1 MICVVSS
8 ASAESE
14 ARFNAIVDEYSKFLR
29 AVIARLSPDD
39 LGIQAGEIEQE
50 ARLRLRRALLSER
63 KIPDLASYIYKNAA
77 TATVEA
83 IRHVKARREE
93 QLRTAKEKEEPAL
106 PVPGPENS
114 PERLAERQQIGAKIQ
129 QALERLPDNRRR
141 AARLYF
147 KGMTSQEIGDV
158 MGWNEPKARNLTY
171 RGLRDLCHQLRAEG
185 IECEID

>member
-93 QLRTAKEKEEPAL
+93 QIPTAKKEEEEPA
-106 PVPGPENS
+106 GPENS

-129 QALERLPDNRRR
+129 QALERLPDN
-141 AARLYF
+141 
-147 KGMTSQEIGDV
+147 
-158 MGWNEPKARNLTY
+158 
-171 RGLRDLCHQLRAEG
+171 
-185 IECEID
+185 

>member
-1 MICVVSS
+1 MICMVL
-8 ASAESE
+8 APSAEAE

-93 QLRTAKEKEEPAL
+93 QIPTAKKEE
-106 PVPGPENS
+106 
-114 PERLAERQQIGAKIQ
+114 
-129 QALERLPDNRRR
+129 
-141 AARLYF
+141 
-147 KGMTSQEIGDV
+147 
-158 MGWNEPKARNLTY
+158 
-171 RGLRDLCHQLRAEG
+171 
-185 IECEID
+185 